1 MQEKMRKKGELI
13 SAVSGFRNTPPMDAI
28 VALLELY
35 IELTR
40 IQNDV
45 AQESELKHN
54 QGKIAAFRE
63 LKDVIVRGNPEMNF
77 GKAGSTF
84 PNPSIPGARIY

>member
-1 MQEKMRKKGELI
+1 MQEKMRKKGELV
-13 SAVSGFRNTPPMDAI
+13 SAVNGFNNTPPMDAI
-28 VALLELY
+28 VALLDLY

-54 QGKIAAFRE
+54 QGKIEAYKE
-63 LKDVIVRGNPEMNF
+63 LKDVITRGNPQM
-77 GKAGSTF
+77 
-84 PNPSIPGARIY
+84 PIPSDNRSFKDLY

>member
-1 MQEKMRKKGELI
+1 MQEKMRKKGDLV
-13 SAVSGFRNTPPMDAI
+13 SAVNGFNHTPPMDAVI
-28 VALLELY
+28 ALLDLY

-63 LKDVIVRGNPEMNF
+63 LKDVITRGNPQ
-77 GKAGSTF
+77 
-84 PNPSIPGARIY
+84 IPV

>member
-1 MQEKMRKKGELI
+1 MQEKMRKKSELV
-13 SAVSGFRNTPPMDAI
+13 SAVNSYNNTPPMDAV
-28 VALLELY
+28 VALLDLY
-35 IELTR
+35 IDLTR

-63 LKDVIVRGNPEMNF
+63 LKDVIIRGNPQ
-77 GKAGSTF
+77 
-84 PNPSIPGARIY
+84 IPRDMGNMIS

>member
-1 MQEKMRKKGELI
+1 MQEKMRKKGELV
-13 SAVSGFRNTPPMDAI
+13 SAVNSYNNTPPMDAV
-28 VALLELY
+28 VALLDLY

-63 LKDVIVRGNPEMNF
+63 LRDIIIRGNPQ
-77 GKAGSTF
+77 
-84 PNPSIPGARIY
+84 IPRDIRNVRVDDNGIAY

>member
-1 MQEKMRKKGELI
+1 MQEKMHKKGELV
-13 SAVSGFRNTPPMDAI
+13 SAVNSYNNTPSMDAV
-28 VALLELY
+28 VALLDLY

-63 LKDVIVRGNPEMNF
+63 LRDVIIRGNPQ
-77 GKAGSTF
+77 
-84 PNPSIPGARIY
+84 IPRDIRNVRVDDNGIAY

>member
-1 MQEKMRKKGELI
+1 MQEKMRKKGELV
-13 SAVSGFRNTPPMDAI
+13 SAVNGFNHTPPMDAI

-63 LKDVIVRGNPEMNF
+63 LKDAIVRGVPQVGTEDWDKIF
-77 GKAGSTF
+77 LTRRSL
-84 PNPSIPGARIY
+84 